1 MKALL
6 GPLAAALAALAAFE
20 ITMRP
25 TAAERTELTVL
36 FLAVAVLAAAAAW
49 ALPRWARRSGSIR
62 TVVVVST
69 LSGYGIVAAVLVAAA
84 GRMFLSTHDLGLL
97 LVALGFGVLAA
108 LGFSLTVSNPLTDD
122 LRTMA
127 TMAAGVAG
135 GDLTARTGV
144 DRADELGRLAAALDA
159 MAATLEASEAQRAK
173 DRQARR
179 DFFTA
184 IGHDLRSP
192 LAAIR
197 AALEALQDG
206 VAADPDRYLAS
217 IAGDVAALEALVADL
232 YLLARIESGGVPI
245 ELVPVDVAEI
255 ADETVEVLR
264 PMADRDRVRLRVSAP
279 GAVVVPAGP
288 EALGRVLRN
297 LMENAVRHAPP
308 DSEVVVSVSR
318 DETGARVVVADD
330 GPGFDERFLEVA
342 FEPFTRPDP
351 SRRRDTGGTGLGLA
365 IASGF
370 IEAFGGEMWAEP
382 GPGGRVGFVIPAAG
396 PTS

>member
-1 MKALL
+1 MKVLL

-97 LVALGFGVLAA
+97 FVALGFGVLTA